1 MRGKIVGL
9 AYYRVAPDV
18 LEEIRPLIKAHEGE
32 LVGPRSRGYWV
43 ERPDTY
49 DYEGVQATARQLDQ
63 VGKTKA
69 NERLELSEVQAHS
82 LSQLNIELP
91 NDGSEFPPA
100 LFLSSAGPA
109 ALQRQM
115 RIARRRFGDDPDTI
129 AARLVQRENDP
140 RFAAY
145 LDKQVRLLREALPLV
160 WHFYER
166 AAQAGDAILVVDLRA
181 RDLEIPDEVEL
192 IGVD

>member
-1 MRGKIVGL
+1 VGL
-9 AYYRVAPDV
+9 AYYRVASEV
-18 LEEIRPLIKAHEGE
+18 LEELRPLIAAHEAE

-49 DYEGVQATARQLDQ
+49 DYQGVQATARQLDQ
-63 VGKTKA
+63 AGKAKA
-69 NERLELSEVQAHS
+69 VEQLELSEVQAHS
-82 LSQLNIELP
+82 LSQLNVELP

-100 LFLSSAGPA
+100 LFLTSVGPEG
-109 ALQRQM
+109 LRRQL
-115 RIARRRFGDDPDTI
+115 RIARRRFGNDPDAV

-166 AAQAGDAILVVDLRA
+166 AAEAGDALLVVDLRA

-192 IGVD
+192 ISAD